1 MQLIRCTQKLLKEM
15 GLKKTDLNTSDP
27 VFSYLGA
34 WHANL
39 LHIDG
44 KKCVLFVNDRT
55 LFNFLAQNV
64 KRQEIKNL
72 SHLFNEHLIYALSSE
87 NLTDEIK
94 EKIISEYK
102 EINYTTTNNK
112 KVLGSMNDLAFHYK
126 HHILSEGGIFSALI
140 PTIINKLNHMPM
152 GVIDYNYASE
162 ELKSIYENT
171 I

>member
-15 GLKKTDLNTSDP
+15 GVKKAGLKISDP
-27 VFSYLGA
+27 VLSYLGS

-44 KKCVLFVNDRT
+44 KKCVLFVNDKT
-55 LFNFLAQNV
+55 LFNFLAPNV

-87 NLTDEIK
+87 NLTDETK
-94 EKIISEYK
+94 EKIINEYK
-102 EINYTTTNNK
+102 DINYATTNNK
-112 KVLGSMNDLAFHYK
+112 KVIGSMNDLAFHYK

-140 PTIINKLNHMPM
+140 PIIINKLNHMPM
-152 GVIDYNYASE
+152 GVIGYKYASE
-162 ELKSIYENT
+162 ELKSTYENT